1 MKILLCSVPDGPL
14 ENTLQPLIPRVNR
27 ELIYKGY
34 QSKASVMSVG
44 ILRILSWIEKNGYSG
59 DIYDINNLRP
69 SDEVLIKNFKRTKPT
84 VVGLSATL
92 SWCYPNVKRITKIL
106 RKLFPD
112 TWIVVGGHLTA
123 SSNVVLRKTETDICI
138 VGDGEIPFLKLLDY
152 FKLHPTHSQIDYAEL
167 CQIKGLAFV
176 DKINK
181 LKVTGNA
188 EQLSAS
194 EMPYP
199 NLERYRLGLQ
209 KFGKNGEL
217 IHEFFEHIKNFSDLL
232 EKFDSKHL
240 VQGQLNSERL
250 KFYKKITNKKFMSVF
265 SSRGCVSRCTFCQ
278 RAQKGYRAYAA
289 NDFETYITE
298 LKEKYNVGGFI
309 LKDENFG
316 SNKKQS
322 YEIARI
328 MKKHDFFWLPE
339 GVRCRSVNY
348 EDLKFYKDH
357 NMVSI
362 KFGIESG
369 SQKILDIMEK
379 KSTVEDIYNA
389 ISNCKKVGI
398 ITSPD
403 AIMIG
408 MPGETRETV
417 IESATFIASLRYL
430 LGMDWNIA
438 NSFLAIA
445 LPGTPLY
452 EYCQQIG
459 LIGETLDEEEDY
471 LIRLCEGGLNTPILG
486 YLNKTESSIKEV
498 NYWLYLFHYAGLK
511 AYIDLIIKNNKSI
524 KNMLL
529 QIYERCI
536 KGSFNRLIYNFNLE
550 KKSYKNKKLSQKMK
564 WYTSLSINFLL
575 SLSAL
580 FLPKAVLFPII
591 KVYAGL
597 RFNILTKNHKLKTG
611 KQKYNLFVEQRDNS
625 ANGLR
630 ISENRIAKV
639 NRQIDRSLR
648 SFVMDNRKQMKPAI
662 TDEEKGLQILA
673 QGQ

>member
-1 MKILLCSVPDGPL
+1 
-14 ENTLQPLIPRVNR
+14 
-27 ELIYKGY
+27 
-34 QSKASVMSVG
+34 
-44 ILRILSWIEKNGYSG
+44 
-59 DIYDINNLRP
+59 
-69 SDEVLIKNFKRTKPT
+69 
-84 VVGLSATL
+84 
-92 SWCYPNVKRITKIL
+92 
-106 RKLFPD
+106 
-112 TWIVVGGHLTA
+112 VGGHLTG
-123 SSNVVLRKTETDICI
+123 SSNVVLQKTETDICV
-138 VGDGEIPFLKLLDY
+138 VGDGEIPFVKLLDY
-152 FKLHPTHSQIDYAEL
+152 FKLHPTRRQLDFTGL
-167 CQIKGLAFV
+167 QQIKGLAFI
-176 DKINK
+176 DENNK
-181 LKVTGNA
+181 LNVTGNA
-188 EQLSAS
+188 EQLPAS

-199 NLERYRLGLQ
+199 NLDRHRLGLQ
-209 KFGKNGEL
+209 KFGGNGEL
-217 IHEFFEHIKNFSDLL
+217 IHEFFEHIKDFSDLL
-232 EKFDSKHL
+232 EKFDSKYL
-240 VQGQLNSERL
+240 AQGQLNSERI
-250 KFYKKITNKKFMSVF
+250 KFYKKIINKRFMSVF
-265 SSRGCVSRCTFCQ
+265 SSRGCVARCTFYQ
-278 RAQKGYRAYAA
+278 RAQKGYRAYAS
-289 NDFETYITE
+289 NDFEAYILE
-298 LKEKYNVGGFI
+298 LKEKYNVDGFI

-322 YEIARI
+322 YEVARI
-328 MKKHDFFWLPE
+328 MKKRDFFWLPE
-339 GVRCRSVNY
+339 GVRCKSVNY
-348 EDLKFYKDH
+348 EDLKFYKEH

-379 KSTVEDIYNA
+379 KSSVEDIYNA

-408 MPGETRETV
+408 MPGETKKTV
-417 IESATFIASLRYL
+417 IESATFIASLRHL

-471 LIRLCEGGLNTPILG
+471 LIRLCEDGSATPILA

-498 NYWLYLFHYAGLK
+498 NYWLYLFHYTGLK
-511 AYIDLIIKNNKSI
+511 AYVDLIIKNNKSI

-536 KGSFNRLIYNFNLE
+536 KGTYKRLIYNFNLE

-580 FLPKAVLFPII
+580 FLPKAVLFPIVR
-591 KVYAGL
+591 VYAGL
-597 RFNILTKNHKLKTG
+597 RFNVLMKNRKVKEG
-611 KQKYNLFVEQRDNS
+611 KQKYNLFVDHRIDSLNS
-625 ANGLR
+625 LR
-630 ISENRIAKV
+630 ISENRLAKTS
-639 NRQIDRSLR
+639 RKIDRSLR
-648 SFVMDNRKQMKPAI
+648 TVVMDNRKQMKPAI

-673 QGQ
+673 QAQ

>member
-1 MKILLCSVPDGPL
+1 MKILLCSVPVGPL
-14 ENTLQPLIPRVNR
+14 ERTLKPLFPRGSGSGFQLPV
-27 ELIYKGY
+27 LP
-34 QSKASVMSVG
+34 VG
-44 ILRILSWIEKNGYSG
+44 ILRVLSWMEKNGYSG

-69 SDEVLIKNFKRTKPT
+69 SDETLIKNFKCTKPT
-84 VVGLSATL
+84 VVGLSAPL
-92 SWCYPNVKRITKIL
+92 SHCYPNVKRISKIL
-106 RKLFPD
+106 RDLFPD
-112 TWIVVGGHLTA
+112 IWIVVGGHLTA
-123 SSNVVLRKTETDICI
+123 SANVILNKTETDICV

-152 FKLHPTHSQIDYAEL
+152 FKLHPTRRQLDHTRL
-167 CQIKGLAFV
+167 RQIKGLAFI
-176 DKINK
+176 DENNK

-199 NLERYRLGLQ
+199 NLDRHKSGLQ
-209 KFGKNGEL
+209 KFGGNGEL
-217 IHEFFEHIKNFSDLL
+217 IHEFFEHIKDFSDLL
-232 EKFDSKHL
+232 EKFDSRYL
-240 VQGQLNSERL
+240 VQSQLNSERL
-250 KFYKKITNKKFMSVF
+250 KFYKKITNKRFMSIF

-278 RAQKGYRAYAA
+278 RAQKGYRTYAP
-289 NDFETYITE
+289 NDFESYIAD

-309 LKDENFG
+309 IKDENFG

-339 GVRCRSVNY
+339 GVRCKSVNY
-348 EDLKFYKDH
+348 EDLKFYKNH

-369 SQKILDIMEK
+369 SQKILDVMEK
-379 KSTVEDIYNA
+379 KSSVDDIYNA
-389 ISNCKKVGI
+389 ISNCKKAGI

-403 AIMIG
+403 AVMIG
-408 MPGETRETV
+408 MPGETKKTV

-459 LIGETLDEEEDY
+459 LIGKTLDEEEDY
-471 LIRLCEGGLNTPILG
+471 LIRLCKENLSTPILG

-498 NYWLYLFHYAGLK
+498 NYWLFLFHYTGLK
-511 AYIDLIIKNNKSI
+511 AYVNFIIKNNKSI
-524 KNMLL
+524 KNILL

-536 KGSFNRLIYNFNLE
+536 KESFNRLIYNFNLE
-550 KKSYKNKKLSQKMK
+550 KKSYKNKKLSQRMK

-591 KVYAGL
+591 RVYADL
-597 RFNILTKNHKLKTG
+597 RFNMLAKNHKLKTG
-611 KQKYNLFVEQRDNS
+611 KQKYNLFFERRDDLV
-625 ANGLR
+625 NGLR
-630 ISENRIAKV
+630 ISENRIAKTS
-639 NRQIDRSLR
+639 RKIDRSLR
-648 SFVMDNRKQMKPAI
+648 TVVRDNRRQMKPAI
-662 TDEEKGLQILA
+662 TDEEKSLQILA
-673 QGQ
+673 QAQ